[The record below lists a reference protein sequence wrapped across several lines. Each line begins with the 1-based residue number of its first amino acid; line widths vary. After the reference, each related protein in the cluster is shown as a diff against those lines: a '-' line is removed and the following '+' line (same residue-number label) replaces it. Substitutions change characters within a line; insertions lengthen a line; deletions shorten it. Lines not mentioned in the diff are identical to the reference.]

1 MEDGPIEN
9 LPDFVCVLVHGGYT
23 VNPELLL
30 VDKVSIER
38 PKSSICLVWG
48 EEYA

>member
-23 VNPELLL
+23 ANPEL
-30 VDKVSIER
+30 
-38 PKSSICLVWG
+38 PAC
-48 EEYA
+48 